1 MFLRKQRPVAQG
13 APSDDPAAEM
23 LVDEVQRLLSVI
35 ADLRAQPA
43 APYTVAEL
51 DRLEDELRRL
61 TEISGAHAAG

>member
-1 MFLRKQRPVAQG
+1 
-13 APSDDPAAEM
+13 M

-61 TEISGAHAAG
+61 TEISGAHAAS